1 MKVIN
6 IIKNVFGGF
15 FIFCSLI
22 FLSQKDIAGY
32 VNCSIFIALAIL
44 LLPSFNFI
52 CRLTN
57 KDFSAGRK
65 WALGLGTF
73 FFPIM
78 GVSTQ
83 ETPVMDDLYTAIGVI
98 VVYWIILFATNKK
111 QYIDINANRILKES
125 NKTDFISKFYNKRI
139 QEHNKK
145 VQAVMK
151 YESEIKKSFTTL
163 DVISTHAIAKMITE
177 TNERSKSVFNQDMP
191 VLNISD
197 IVMSIC
203 KDTQR
208 FDSEYDFDN
217 LFTKQ
222 YFINKANKDCSVLT
236 NYIKNKIRASLNS
249 QNKNNYLNLYNNYLN
264 ILFEQMPMFM
274 NIKFY
279 GAVSSTQAEELEKYK
294 DYGVADSISY
304 QYRDCLIYLIDLLVT
319 CASISKLLFIERQV
333 NKVNK
338 ENEFYKFIYNMTKE
352 IKDNDVIIT
361 KSRPIYDEFYK
372 SSLGFISDDLNYGI
386 AVTIIANRINEK
398 EFSKKDES
406 ILDINDDK
414 ALNFDE
420 YNYIMNN
427 WIRVVADKYRNLDID
442 RYIIFKAINSI
453 DLNNFDLY
461 FKALAKV
468 NDYSRI
474 YYYNVEHNNKVTD
487 KDRYL
492 NGDFEKE
499 KKELSGKYSLNNITT
514 GTQFELYLVN
524 LFKDLGYKVK
534 HNGKAGDQGCDLIV
548 KKDDYIYAIQAK
560 YYTGKLS
567 NTPVQ
572 EIAGSLKYYNANQG
586 VVVTNSSFTPGAEEL
601 AKANNVILIDGKDL
615 KKLINYTFEEEH
627 EEDVLKNFE
636 K

>member
-15 FIFCSLI
+15 FILCSLI

-98 VVYWIILFATNKK
+98 VVYWIIIFVTNKK
-111 QYIDINANRILKES
+111 QYININANRILKES

-145 VQAVMK
+145 VQVVMK

-338 ENEFYKFIYNMTKE
+338 ENEFYKIIYNMTKE